1 MYLQRL
7 ATNSVLPAQPSCWS
21 VNSNLK
27 AVFPVCCWDIPR
39 TRQSS
44 KATKR
49 IGMHRSLASGMDS
62 EHLQSS
68 SFYKWSIHLLLFK
81 WWPTV
86 IRKIEVMQ
94 AEGIL
99 IGINKMSGMLS
110 AKTLHAAIPTTFRD
124 NLNWILKFPSA
135 T

>member
-1 MYLQRL
+1 
-7 ATNSVLPAQPSCWS
+7 
-21 VNSNLK
+21 
-27 AVFPVCCWDIPR
+27 
-39 TRQSS
+39 
-44 KATKR
+44 
-49 IGMHRSLASGMDS
+49 MDS

-81 WWPTV
+81 WWSTV

-110 AKTLHAAIPTTFRD
+110 GKTLHAEISTTFRD
-124 NLNWILKFPSA
+124 NLN
-135 T
+135 